1 MGRGKTPFGYRIQ
14 NGQAVICKEEAAQIL
29 KMFEGYFGGLS
40 FISSA
45 RKAGLELTHGSA
57 KGIMKNPHIRGD
69 DFYPAIIDQVTY
81 DAFEAERKRR
91 EKALGKDRIKKKT
104 VKKMPAPVAFR
115 IRDPVQMADDP
126 YRQAEYIY
134 SLIESEV

>member
-14 NGQAVICKEEAAQIL
+14 SGQAVICEEEAAQIL
-29 KMFEGYFGGLS
+29 KMFEGYLGGFS

-45 RKAGLELTHGSA
+45 RKDGLELTHGSA

-69 DFYPAIIDQVTY
+69 DFYPAIIDQGKY
-81 DAFEAERKRR
+81 EAFEAERKRR
-91 EKALGKDRIKKKT
+91 EKALGRDKIKKKT
-104 VKKMPAPVAFR
+104 VQKISAPIAFR
-115 IRDPVQMADDP
+115 IRDPVKITDDP